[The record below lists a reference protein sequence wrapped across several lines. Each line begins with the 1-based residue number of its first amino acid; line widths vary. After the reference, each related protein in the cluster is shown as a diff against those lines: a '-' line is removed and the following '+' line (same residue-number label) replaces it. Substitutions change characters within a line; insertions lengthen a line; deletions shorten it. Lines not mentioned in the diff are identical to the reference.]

1 MNGGKRDGNGRRGTS
16 LSPGRRLATAEHQ
29 GGAIEETAA
38 PTAQTPPACAQ
49 APLPSRS
56 PPTCRSAHTFH
67 VRTSAV
73 LPAAKATCAVRPGC
87 QGSRVLICGHS
98 EFSVRSMETKG
109 LRGAEDSEAI
119 LPS

>member
-16 LSPGRRLATAEHQ
+16 LSPGRQLATAEHQ
-29 GGAIEETAA
+29 GGAVEETAA
-38 PTAQTPPACAQ
+38 PTAQTPPACAR

>member
-1 MNGGKRDGNGRRGTS
+1 M
-16 LSPGRRLATAEHQ
+16 
-29 GGAIEETAA
+29 
-38 PTAQTPPACAQ
+38 
-49 APLPSRS
+49 
-56 PPTCRSAHTFH
+56 
-67 VRTSAV
+67 

-98 EFSVRSMETKG
+98 KFSVRSMETKG